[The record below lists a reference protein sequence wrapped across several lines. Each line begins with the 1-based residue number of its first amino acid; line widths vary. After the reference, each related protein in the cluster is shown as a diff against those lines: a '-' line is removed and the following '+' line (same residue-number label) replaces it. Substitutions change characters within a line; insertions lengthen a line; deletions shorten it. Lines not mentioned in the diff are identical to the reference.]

1 MNTKTNRLINQKSPY
16 LLQHAYNPVDW
27 FPWSDEA
34 FEIAQKE
41 DKPVFLSI
49 GYSTCH
55 WCHVMEKESFED
67 PEVAAMMN
75 DAFVNIKLDREERP
89 DIDHIYMSVCQLV
102 NGSGGWP
109 LTIIMTPGKLPFL
122 AGTYFPKTGRM
133 NRIGML
139 ELIPKIKDVWQN
151 SREKLLNSADQ
162 IYSALLSSPYTDS
175 ESEIV
180 PEILHKGFQ
189 HLEER
194 FDTEFGGFGLSPKF
208 PTPQNFLFLNR
219 YAYFYNNDVALKM
232 SETTLS
238 KMRLG
243 GIYDH
248 IGSGFHR
255 YSTDK
260 NWLLPHFEKM
270 LYDQATISYAFI
282 ELYQITKNNFYKETV
297 YDIFRYVADNL
308 TDASG
313 GFFSAEDADSEG
325 EEGKFY
331 LWKKEEIESVLGWE
345 SEKVIS
351 LFNISSEGN
360 FTDPFKGERDGENIF
375 HLTEK
380 IPDDLKEPVNSLTGR
395 LRIEREKRIHP
406 SKDDKILTDWNG
418 LMIAS
423 LAKGY
428 RVFREK
434 KFLDSAEKA
443 VAFIRKNLVTEN
455 NHLLHR
461 YRDGDAAFDATLDD
475 YAFLIYGLTE
485 LYFST
490 YDREYLDFALSLNT
504 TMIHNFR
511 DDKRGG
517 FFLTSS
523 KSEKVLIRPKDIYD
537 GAIPSGNSVALLNLI
552 RLGHLTGN
560 FTLMEFADKLIRTFH
575 GQISQSPSS
584 YAFFLTGLSLYLNK
598 TYEIVVLGDKEDP
611 GTEEILSYLENNYFP
626 NVILNFI
633 PAAKDVSDIF
643 PFTKDFTKINDKT
656 TVYVCSDFKCNL
668 PINSLE
674 KLKELISAKS

>member
-1 MNTKTNRLINQKSPY
+1 MNIKTNRLINQKSPY

-75 DAFVNIKLDREERP
+75 DTFVNIKLDREERP

-122 AGTYFPKTGRM
+122 AGTYFPKSSRM
-133 NRIGML
+133 NRIGMI
-139 ELIPKIKDVWQN
+139 ELIPKIKDAWQN
-151 SREKLLNSADQ
+151 SRDRLLNSAEQ

-180 PEILHKGFQ
+180 PEMLHKGFR

-194 FDTEFGGFGLSPKF
+194 FDTEYGGFGLSPKF
-208 PTPQNFLFLNR
+208 PTPQNLLFLNR
-219 YAYFYNNDVALKM
+219 YAYFYNNDDALKM
-232 SETTLS
+232 SETTLM

-282 ELYQITKNNFYKETV
+282 ELYQITKNIFFKDTV
-297 YDIFRYVADNL
+297 YEIFRYVSDNL

-313 GFFSAEDADSEG
+313 GFLSAEDADSDG

-331 LWKKEEIESVLGWE
+331 LWTQEEIKSVLGPD
-345 SEKVIS
+345 SEEIIS
-351 LFNISSEGN
+351 LFNISPEGN
-360 FTDPFKGERDGENIF
+360 FTDPFKGEQDGLNIF
-375 HLTEK
+375 HLKEK
-380 IPDDLKEPVNSLTGR
+380 IPEDLKEKINSLTNR
-395 LRIEREKRIHP
+395 LHIEREKRIHP

-434 KFLDSAEKA
+434 KFLDSAVNA
-443 VAFIRKNLVTEN
+443 VTFIRKNLVTEN
-455 NHLLHR
+455 NKLLHR
-461 YRDGDAAFDATLDD
+461 YRDGDAAFEATLDD
-475 YAFLIYGLTE
+475 YAFLIYGLNE
-485 LYFST
+485 LYFAT
-490 YDREYLDFALSLNT
+490 YNREYLDFALSLNA
-504 TMIHNFR
+504 TMIKYFH
-511 DDKRGG
+511 DDEKGG
-517 FFLTSS
+517 FFITSS
-523 KSEKVLIRPKDIYD
+523 DGEKVLLRPKDIYD
-537 GAIPSGNSVALLNLI
+537 GAIPSGNSVALLNLL

-560 FTLMEFADKLIRTFH
+560 YTLTEYADKLIRAFH

-598 TYEIVVLGDKEDP
+598 TYEIVVLGEREDP
-611 GTEEILSYLENNYFP
+611 KTGEILGYLENNYFP

-633 PAAKDVSDIF
+633 PAGKDVSDIF
-643 PFTKDFTKINDKT
+643 PFTKDFRKINNET
-656 TVYVCSDFKCNL
+656 TIYVCSDFKCNL
-668 PINSLE
+668 PTNSID
-674 KLKELISAKS
+674 KLKDLISAKS